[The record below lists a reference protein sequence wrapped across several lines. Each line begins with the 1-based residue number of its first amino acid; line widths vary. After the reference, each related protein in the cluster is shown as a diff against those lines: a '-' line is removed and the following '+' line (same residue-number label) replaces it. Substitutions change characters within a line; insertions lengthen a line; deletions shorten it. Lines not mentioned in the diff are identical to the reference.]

1 MSPPDSD
8 KKRRSGRDQKSGKK
22 SGTKKSVPAAFS
34 SRAHHEVIEDGRE
47 LYSPWL
53 PLIWMLIPLF
63 GCVAYGLW
71 TR

>member
-8 KKRRSGRDQKSGKK
+8 KKRRSGRDRASKSGKK
-22 SGTKKSVPAAFS
+22 QSPPKPA
-34 SRAHHEVIEDGRE
+34 RVHGHEVIEDGRE

-63 GCVAYGLW
+63 ACVFYGLA